1 MALAR
6 NPAQV
11 RGDKKQ
17 NKTTYQTKTKTMTKD
32 WTAHE
37 LGIDDE
43 KMDGLWLKAL
53 EAPTNVV

>member
-11 RGDKKQ
+11 RADKT
-17 NKTTYQTKTKTMTKD
+17 KTDYVYQTKTMTKD